1 MMRFRC
7 AFVNPPEPMNFE
19 AIAQFFPVILA
30 PGVVALA
37 RGRWPGVHRAVDG
50 LIVWLAVIGAAV
62 VWAVLLGAAFGEP
75 FGPDM
80 VRRGFVLGLVS
91 ACAHTWATFKKPA
104 AAAPSIPPPAET
116 PFTATAPLDASDY
129 DFRGSP

>member
-1 MMRFRC
+1 M
-7 AFVNPPEPMNFE
+7 PHFE
-19 AIAQFFPVILA
+19 AISQFFPVILA

-50 LIVWLAVIGAAV
+50 LIVWLAVIGAAC
-62 VWAVLLGAAFGEP
+62 VWAVLLGIAFGEP

-91 ACAHTWATFKKPA
+91 ACAHTWATYKPKPKEA
-104 AAAPSIPPPAET
+104 AESIPPPAET
-116 PFTATAPLDASDY
+116 PFTATAHVDASDY

>member
-1 MMRFRC
+1 M
-7 AFVNPPEPMNFE
+7 PHFE
-19 AIAQFFPVILA
+19 AISQFFPVILA

-50 LIVWLAVIGAAV
+50 LIVWAAVIGAAV
-62 VWAVLLGAAFGEP
+62 VWAVILGIAFGEP

-104 AAAPSIPPPAET
+104 AEAPSIPPPAET

>member
-1 MMRFRC
+1 M
-7 AFVNPPEPMNFE
+7 PHFE

-50 LIVWLAVIGAAV
+50 LIVWAAVIGAAC

-91 ACAHTWATFKKPA
+91 ACAHTWARYQGKPQA
-104 AAAPSIPPPAET
+104 ESIPPPAET